1 MSVFVTR
8 KATGGSST
16 NSYSETIGNGSATSF
31 TITHNLGTRDVG
43 VTVRQTASPYAEV
56 YAGSIAQA
64 ATTNTVTIDF
74 GAGNAPTSN
83 QFRVTVFK

>member
-1 MSVFVTR
+1 MTLFVSKAPTVDPVTR
-8 KATGGSST
+8 
-16 NSYSETIGNGSATSF
+16 YSETIGNGSATSF

-43 VTVRQTASPYAEV
+43 VIVRQVASPYAVV
-56 YAGSIAQA
+56 YASDLAQA
-64 ATTNTVTIDF
+64 ATTNTVTVDF